1 MNGPIKKRREN
12 SPGKSS
18 ALEAWQAHL
27 EIPVFQHSTCPL
39 LPPGVGQIAGVV
51 LTIFGNFENLFGRT
65 GKIETHP
72 RVRGVVEKKSCSG
85 TTHPVSS
92 TREPRSWRAGGTNKT
107 GGRRNCLRSV
117 QDGRAAT
124 SLGPEGAFQIWGRD
138 FPGIGKSFPLLGK
151 SFPCLGKSLP
161 NLGKSFPDL
170 GKSFPCLGKS
180 FPDLGKSF
188 PDLGK
193 SFPDLGKS
201 FPDLGKSFPC
211 LGKSFPCLGKSL
223 PNPGKSFPRNRKNFP
238 HSL

>member
-27 EIPVFQHSTCPL
+27 AIPVFQHSTCPL

-72 RVRGVVEKKSCSG
+72 RVRGVVEKKSYSG
-85 TTHPVSS
+85 INSS
-92 TREPRSWRAGGTNKT
+92 CQFNQRTAIVE
-107 GGRRNCLRSV
+107 GRRHKQDRRKAKLPAKRS
-117 QDGRAAT
+117 GRPSSNFAW
-124 SLGPEGAFQIWGRD
+124 SRR
-138 FPGIGKSFPLLGK
+138 SFPL
-151 SFPCLGKSLP
+151 
-161 NLGKSFPDL
+161 
-170 GKSFPCLGKS
+170 
-180 FPDLGKSF
+180 
-188 PDLGK
+188 
-193 SFPDLGKS
+193 LGKS

-223 PNPGKSFPRNRKNFP
+223 PNLGKSFPCLGKSLPNPGKSFPRNRKDLP
-238 HSL
+238 HSV